1 MSNPNQQVS
10 TRILQAISILVS
22 KRLSKTLQISGE
34 ILRKLR
40 TLMRDP
46 RVPRVGPGLDA
57 YIVPSGDAHH
67 SEYLAD
73 TDKRRAFVCGFDGSA
88 GTAVVTMEGPS
99 RMWTDGR

>member
-1 MSNPNQQVS
+1 MYRHGSQ
-10 TRILQAISILVS
+10 
-22 KRLSKTLQISGE
+22 KTPRISGE

-46 RVPRVGPGLDA
+46 RVTRVGTGLDA

-88 GTAVVTMEGPS
+88 GTAVVTMEGQA